1 MGAPD
6 PISYVKLSKALKIVA
21 KKLSPYEN
29 YIIER
34 VKNILKSKK
43 TIKYGESFI
52 DKNFVLKLLLE
63 VYVLE
68 RVKSERIFE
77 SSFKSKM
84 KKSYITFGDFH
95 HFMNKNFSFLSSIEI
110 A

>member
-1 MGAPD
+1 M
-6 PISYVKLSKALKIVA
+6 KLSKALKVVI
-21 KKLSPYEN
+21 KKLAPYEN

-34 VKNILKSKK
+34 VKNIIKSKK
-43 TIKYGESFI
+43 SVKYGEAFV

-63 VYVLE
+63 VYALE
-68 RVKSERIFE
+68 RSKSERIFE

-95 HFMNKNFSFLSSIEI
+95 HFMVKNFNFMSSV
-110 A
+110 